1 MQNQKTSKAMKIGII
16 FMKSRKSE
24 QKIKWLA
31 AEMIAAAQEAGIHIV
46 EAFVDR
52 TEDLDNEREQLDPI
66 MTRMENGEVK
76 TVIVKS
82 IYDISRCKDDIQTFL
97 QWAAEKDVEIIS
109 YLGDMP
115 LTDMT
120 REVDMGAVFGYG
132 YGYQTKEVRYTPQ
145 YKKKNI
151 MGWVEIENSNEYG
164 FNLWLVQTDGIYGD
178 WYILRNKNN
187 GIYLTSYEPMNKP
200 PAKPVVCLTVMQ

>member
-24 QKIKWLA
+24 QKINWLA
-31 AEMIAAAQEAGIHIV
+31 AEMMAAAQEAGIHIV

-52 TEDLDNEREQLDPI
+52 TEDFDFDREQLDPI
-66 MTRMENGEVK
+66 MTRMENGEVQ

-120 REVDMGAVFGYG
+120 REEAD
-132 YGYQTKEVRYTPQ
+132 
-145 YKKKNI
+145 
-151 MGWVEIENSNEYG
+151 
-164 FNLWLVQTDGIYGD
+164 
-178 WYILRNKNN
+178 NK
-187 GIYLTSYEPMNKP
+187 G
-200 PAKPVVCLTVMQ
+200 CD

>member
-24 QKIKWLA
+24 QKINWLA
-31 AEMIAAAQEAGIHIV
+31 AEMMAAAQEAGIHIV

-52 TEDLDNEREQLDPI
+52 TEDFDFDREQLDPI
-66 MTRMENGEVK
+66 MTRMENGEVQ

-97 QWAAEKDVEIIS
+97 QWAGEKDVEIIS

-120 REVDMGAVFGYG
+120 REEAD
-132 YGYQTKEVRYTPQ
+132 
-145 YKKKNI
+145 
-151 MGWVEIENSNEYG
+151 
-164 FNLWLVQTDGIYGD
+164 
-178 WYILRNKNN
+178 NK
-187 GIYLTSYEPMNKP
+187 G
-200 PAKPVVCLTVMQ
+200 CD

>member
-16 FMKSRKSE
+16 FMKSGKSE
-24 QKIKWLA
+24 RKIKWMA

-46 EAFVDR
+46 EAFADR
-52 TEDLDNEREQLDPI
+52 TEDFDFDREQLDPI
-66 MTRMENGEVK
+66 MTRMENGEVQ

-109 YLGDMP
+109 YLGNMP

-120 REVDMGAVFGYG
+120 REEGN
-132 YGYQTKEVRYTPQ
+132 KEC
-145 YKKKNI
+145 
-151 MGWVEIENSNEYG
+151 
-164 FNLWLVQTDGIYGD
+164 D
-178 WYILRNKNN
+178 
-187 GIYLTSYEPMNKP
+187 
-200 PAKPVVCLTVMQ
+200 

>member
-52 TEDLDNEREQLDPI
+52 TEDFDFDREQLDPI
-66 MTRMENGEVK
+66 MTRMENGEVQ

-97 QWAAEKDVEIIS
+97 QWAGEKDVEIIS

-120 REVDMGAVFGYG
+120 REEADN
-132 YGYQTKEVRYTPQ
+132 KEC
-145 YKKKNI
+145 
-151 MGWVEIENSNEYG
+151 
-164 FNLWLVQTDGIYGD
+164 D
-178 WYILRNKNN
+178 
-187 GIYLTSYEPMNKP
+187 
-200 PAKPVVCLTVMQ
+200 

>member
-1 MQNQKTSKAMKIGII
+1 MQNQKTSKAMRIGII

-31 AEMIAAAQEAGIHIV
+31 AEMIVAAQEAGIHIV

-52 TEDLDNEREQLDPI
+52 TEDFDFDREQLDPI
-66 MTRMENGEVK
+66 MTRMENGEVQ

-120 REVDMGAVFGYG
+120 REEAD
-132 YGYQTKEVRYTPQ
+132 
-145 YKKKNI
+145 
-151 MGWVEIENSNEYG
+151 
-164 FNLWLVQTDGIYGD
+164 
-178 WYILRNKNN
+178 NK
-187 GIYLTSYEPMNKP
+187 G
-200 PAKPVVCLTVMQ
+200 CD

>member
-24 QKIKWLA
+24 QKINWLA
-31 AEMIAAAQEAGIHIV
+31 AEMMAAAQEAGIHIV

-52 TEDLDNEREQLDPI
+52 TEDFDFDREQLDPI
-66 MTRMENGEVK
+66 MKRMENGEVQ

-97 QWAAEKDVEIIS
+97 QWAGEKDVEIIS

-120 REVDMGAVFGYG
+120 REEAD
-132 YGYQTKEVRYTPQ
+132 
-145 YKKKNI
+145 
-151 MGWVEIENSNEYG
+151 
-164 FNLWLVQTDGIYGD
+164 
-178 WYILRNKNN
+178 NK
-187 GIYLTSYEPMNKP
+187 G
-200 PAKPVVCLTVMQ
+200 CD

>member
-52 TEDLDNEREQLDPI
+52 TEDFDFDREQLDPI
-66 MTRMENGEVK
+66 MTRMENGEVQ

-97 QWAAEKDVEIIS
+97 QWAGEKDVEIIS

-120 REVDMGAVFGYG
+120 REEVD
-132 YGYQTKEVRYTPQ
+132 
-145 YKKKNI
+145 
-151 MGWVEIENSNEYG
+151 
-164 FNLWLVQTDGIYGD
+164 
-178 WYILRNKNN
+178 NK
-187 GIYLTSYEPMNKP
+187 G
-200 PAKPVVCLTVMQ
+200 CD

>member
-24 QKIKWLA
+24 QKTKWLA

-46 EAFVDR
+46 EVFVDR
-52 TEDLDNEREQLDPI
+52 TEDFDFDRQQLDPI
-66 MTRMENGEVK
+66 MKRMENGEVQ
-76 TVIVKS
+76 TVIAKS

-115 LTDMT
+115 LTDMI
-120 REVDMGAVFGYG
+120 REEAD
-132 YGYQTKEVRYTPQ
+132 
-145 YKKKNI
+145 
-151 MGWVEIENSNEYG
+151 
-164 FNLWLVQTDGIYGD
+164 
-178 WYILRNKNN
+178 NK
-187 GIYLTSYEPMNKP
+187 G
-200 PAKPVVCLTVMQ
+200 CD

>member
-52 TEDLDNEREQLDPI
+52 TEDFDFDREQLDPS
-66 MTRMENGEVK
+66 MTRMESGEVQ

-115 LTDMT
+115 ITDMT
-120 REVDMGAVFGYG
+120 REEADN
-132 YGYQTKEVRYTPQ
+132 KEC
-145 YKKKNI
+145 
-151 MGWVEIENSNEYG
+151 
-164 FNLWLVQTDGIYGD
+164 D
-178 WYILRNKNN
+178 
-187 GIYLTSYEPMNKP
+187 
-200 PAKPVVCLTVMQ
+200 

>member
-52 TEDLDNEREQLDPI
+52 TEDFDFDREQLDPI
-66 MTRMENGEVK
+66 MTRMENGEVQ

-97 QWAAEKDVEIIS
+97 QWAGEKDVEIIS
-109 YLGDMP
+109 YLGNMP

-120 REVDMGAVFGYG
+120 REEGN
-132 YGYQTKEVRYTPQ
+132 KEC
-145 YKKKNI
+145 
-151 MGWVEIENSNEYG
+151 
-164 FNLWLVQTDGIYGD
+164 D
-178 WYILRNKNN
+178 
-187 GIYLTSYEPMNKP
+187 
-200 PAKPVVCLTVMQ
+200 

>member
-52 TEDLDNEREQLDPI
+52 TEDFDFDREQLDPI
-66 MTRMENGEVK
+66 MTRMENGEVQ

-97 QWAAEKDVEIIS
+97 QWAGEKDVEIIS

-115 LTDMT
+115 ITDMT
-120 REVDMGAVFGYG
+120 REEAD
-132 YGYQTKEVRYTPQ
+132 
-145 YKKKNI
+145 
-151 MGWVEIENSNEYG
+151 
-164 FNLWLVQTDGIYGD
+164 
-178 WYILRNKNN
+178 NK
-187 GIYLTSYEPMNKP
+187 G
-200 PAKPVVCLTVMQ
+200 CD

>member
-52 TEDLDNEREQLDPI
+52 TEDFDFDREQLDPI
-66 MTRMENGEVK
+66 MTRMENGEVQ

-109 YLGDMP
+109 YVGDMP

-120 REVDMGAVFGYG
+120 REEAD
-132 YGYQTKEVRYTPQ
+132 
-145 YKKKNI
+145 
-151 MGWVEIENSNEYG
+151 
-164 FNLWLVQTDGIYGD
+164 
-178 WYILRNKNN
+178 NK
-187 GIYLTSYEPMNKP
+187 G
-200 PAKPVVCLTVMQ
+200 CD

>member
-52 TEDLDNEREQLDPI
+52 TEDFDFDREQLDPI
-66 MTRMENGEVK
+66 MTRMENGEVQ

-82 IYDISRCKDDIQTFL
+82 IYYISRCKDAIQTFL

-109 YLGDMP
+109 YRGDMP

-120 REVDMGAVFGYG
+120 REEAD
-132 YGYQTKEVRYTPQ
+132 
-145 YKKKNI
+145 
-151 MGWVEIENSNEYG
+151 
-164 FNLWLVQTDGIYGD
+164 
-178 WYILRNKNN
+178 NK
-187 GIYLTSYEPMNKP
+187 G
-200 PAKPVVCLTVMQ
+200 CD

>member
-1 MQNQKTSKAMKIGII
+1 MQNQKTNKAMKIGII

-46 EAFVDR
+46 EVFVDR
-52 TEDLDNEREQLDPI
+52 TEDFDFDREQLDPI
-66 MTRMENGEVK
+66 MARMENGEVQ

-82 IYDISRCKDDIQTFL
+82 IYDISRCKDDIRTFL

-109 YLGDMP
+109 YRGDMP

-120 REVDMGAVFGYG
+120 REEAD
-132 YGYQTKEVRYTPQ
+132 
-145 YKKKNI
+145 
-151 MGWVEIENSNEYG
+151 
-164 FNLWLVQTDGIYGD
+164 
-178 WYILRNKNN
+178 NK
-187 GIYLTSYEPMNKP
+187 G
-200 PAKPVVCLTVMQ
+200 CD

>member
-24 QKIKWLA
+24 QKINWLA
-31 AEMIAAAQEAGIHIV
+31 AEMMAAAQEAGIHIV

-52 TEDLDNEREQLDPI
+52 TEDFDFDREQLDPI
-66 MTRMENGEVK
+66 MTRMENGEVQ

-97 QWAAEKDVEIIS
+97 QWAGEKDVEIIS

-120 REVDMGAVFGYG
+120 REEADN
-132 YGYQTKEVRYTPQ
+132 KEC
-145 YKKKNI
+145 
-151 MGWVEIENSNEYG
+151 
-164 FNLWLVQTDGIYGD
+164 D
-178 WYILRNKNN
+178 
-187 GIYLTSYEPMNKP
+187 
-200 PAKPVVCLTVMQ
+200 

>member
-46 EAFVDR
+46 EVFADR
-52 TEDLDNEREQLDPI
+52 TEDFDFDRQQLDPI
-66 MTRMENGEVK
+66 MTRMENGEVQ

-97 QWAAEKDVEIIS
+97 QWAGEKDVEIIS

-120 REVDMGAVFGYG
+120 REEAD
-132 YGYQTKEVRYTPQ
+132 
-145 YKKKNI
+145 
-151 MGWVEIENSNEYG
+151 
-164 FNLWLVQTDGIYGD
+164 
-178 WYILRNKNN
+178 NK
-187 GIYLTSYEPMNKP
+187 G
-200 PAKPVVCLTVMQ
+200 CD

>member
-31 AEMIAAAQEAGIHIV
+31 AEMIATAQEAGIHIV

-52 TEDLDNEREQLDPI
+52 TEDFDFDREQLDPI
-66 MTRMENGEVK
+66 MTRMENGEVQ

-97 QWAAEKDVEIIS
+97 QWAGEKDVEIIS
-109 YLGDMP
+109 YRGDMP
-115 LTDMT
+115 LTDIT
-120 REVDMGAVFGYG
+120 REEAD
-132 YGYQTKEVRYTPQ
+132 
-145 YKKKNI
+145 
-151 MGWVEIENSNEYG
+151 
-164 FNLWLVQTDGIYGD
+164 
-178 WYILRNKNN
+178 NK
-187 GIYLTSYEPMNKP
+187 G
-200 PAKPVVCLTVMQ
+200 CD

>member
-24 QKIKWLA
+24 QKIKWMA

-46 EAFVDR
+46 EVFADR
-52 TEDLDNEREQLDPI
+52 TEDFDFDRQQLDPI
-66 MTRMENGEVK
+66 MTRMENGEVQ

-120 REVDMGAVFGYG
+120 REEAD
-132 YGYQTKEVRYTPQ
+132 
-145 YKKKNI
+145 
-151 MGWVEIENSNEYG
+151 
-164 FNLWLVQTDGIYGD
+164 
-178 WYILRNKNN
+178 NK
-187 GIYLTSYEPMNKP
+187 G
-200 PAKPVVCLTVMQ
+200 CD

>member
-52 TEDLDNEREQLDPI
+52 TEDFDFDREQLDPI
-66 MTRMENGEVK
+66 MTRMENGEVQ

-82 IYDISRCKDDIQTFL
+82 IYDISRYKDDIQTFL

-115 LTDMT
+115 LTGMT
-120 REVDMGAVFGYG
+120 REEADNRGC
-132 YGYQTKEVRYTPQ
+132 
-145 YKKKNI
+145 
-151 MGWVEIENSNEYG
+151 
-164 FNLWLVQTDGIYGD
+164 D
-178 WYILRNKNN
+178 
-187 GIYLTSYEPMNKP
+187 
-200 PAKPVVCLTVMQ
+200 

>member
-52 TEDLDNEREQLDPI
+52 TEDFDFDREQLDPI
-66 MTRMENGEVK
+66 MTRMENGEVQ

-97 QWAAEKDVEIIS
+97 QWAGEKDVEIIS

-115 LTDMT
+115 ITDMT
-120 REVDMGAVFGYG
+120 REEGN
-132 YGYQTKEVRYTPQ
+132 KEC
-145 YKKKNI
+145 
-151 MGWVEIENSNEYG
+151 
-164 FNLWLVQTDGIYGD
+164 D
-178 WYILRNKNN
+178 
-187 GIYLTSYEPMNKP
+187 
-200 PAKPVVCLTVMQ
+200 

>member
-1 MQNQKTSKAMKIGII
+1 MQNQKTSKAMRIGII

-31 AEMIAAAQEAGIHIV
+31 AEMIVAAQEAGIHIV
-46 EAFVDR
+46 EVFVDR
-52 TEDLDNEREQLDPI
+52 TEDFDFDREQLDPI
-66 MTRMENGEVK
+66 MKRMENGEVQ

-82 IYDISRCKDDIQTFL
+82 IYDISRCKDDIRTFL

-120 REVDMGAVFGYG
+120 REEAD
-132 YGYQTKEVRYTPQ
+132 
-145 YKKKNI
+145 
-151 MGWVEIENSNEYG
+151 
-164 FNLWLVQTDGIYGD
+164 
-178 WYILRNKNN
+178 NK
-187 GIYLTSYEPMNKP
+187 G
-200 PAKPVVCLTVMQ
+200 CD

>member
-24 QKIKWLA
+24 QKINWLA
-31 AEMIAAAQEAGIHIV
+31 AEMMAAAQEAGIHIV

-52 TEDLDNEREQLDPI
+52 TEDFDFDREQLDPI
-66 MTRMENGEVK
+66 MTRMENGEVQ

-120 REVDMGAVFGYG
+120 REEADN
-132 YGYQTKEVRYTPQ
+132 KEC
-145 YKKKNI
+145 
-151 MGWVEIENSNEYG
+151 
-164 FNLWLVQTDGIYGD
+164 D
-178 WYILRNKNN
+178 
-187 GIYLTSYEPMNKP
+187 
-200 PAKPVVCLTVMQ
+200 

>member
-46 EAFVDR
+46 EVFADR
-52 TEDLDNEREQLDPI
+52 TEDFDFDRQQLDPI
-66 MTRMENGEVK
+66 MTRMENGEVQ

-115 LTDMT
+115 TANMT
-120 REVDMGAVFGYG
+120 TEEAD
-132 YGYQTKEVRYTPQ
+132 
-145 YKKKNI
+145 
-151 MGWVEIENSNEYG
+151 
-164 FNLWLVQTDGIYGD
+164 
-178 WYILRNKNN
+178 NK
-187 GIYLTSYEPMNKP
+187 G
-200 PAKPVVCLTVMQ
+200 CD

>member
-52 TEDLDNEREQLDPI
+52 TEDFDFDREQLDPI
-66 MTRMENGEVK
+66 MTRMENGEVQ

-82 IYDISRCKDDIQTFL
+82 IYDIIRCKDDIQTFL
-97 QWAAEKDVEIIS
+97 QWAGEKDVDDS
-109 YLGDMP
+109 VNLKYRQRTLG
-115 LTDMT
+115 
-120 REVDMGAVFGYG
+120 V
-132 YGYQTKEVRYTPQ
+132 
-145 YKKKNI
+145 I
-151 MGWVEIENSNEYG
+151 
-164 FNLWLVQTDGIYGD
+164 
-178 WYILRNKNN
+178 
-187 GIYLTSYEPMNKP
+187 
-200 PAKPVVCLTVMQ
+200 

>member
-24 QKIKWLA
+24 QKIKWMA

-52 TEDLDNEREQLDPI
+52 TEDFDFDREQLDPI
-66 MTRMENGEVK
+66 MTRMENGEVQ

-82 IYDISRCKDDIQTFL
+82 IYDIIRCKDDIQTFL
-97 QWAAEKDVEIIS
+97 QWAGEKDVEIIS
-109 YLGDMP
+109 YLGNMP

-120 REVDMGAVFGYG
+120 REEGN
-132 YGYQTKEVRYTPQ
+132 KEC
-145 YKKKNI
+145 
-151 MGWVEIENSNEYG
+151 
-164 FNLWLVQTDGIYGD
+164 D
-178 WYILRNKNN
+178 
-187 GIYLTSYEPMNKP
+187 
-200 PAKPVVCLTVMQ
+200 

>member
-24 QKIKWLA
+24 RKIKWRA

-46 EAFVDR
+46 EVFVDR
-52 TEDLDNEREQLDPI
+52 TEDSDFDREQLDPI
-66 MTRMENGEVK
+66 MKRMENGEVQ

-97 QWAAEKDVEIIS
+97 QWAGEKDVEIIS

-115 LTDMT
+115 TANMT
-120 REVDMGAVFGYG
+120 REEAD
-132 YGYQTKEVRYTPQ
+132 
-145 YKKKNI
+145 
-151 MGWVEIENSNEYG
+151 
-164 FNLWLVQTDGIYGD
+164 
-178 WYILRNKNN
+178 NK
-187 GIYLTSYEPMNKP
+187 G
-200 PAKPVVCLTVMQ
+200 CD

>member
-52 TEDLDNEREQLDPI
+52 TEDFDFDREQLDPI
-66 MTRMENGEVK
+66 MTRMENGEVQ

-115 LTDMT
+115 ITDMT
-120 REVDMGAVFGYG
+120 REEAD
-132 YGYQTKEVRYTPQ
+132 
-145 YKKKNI
+145 
-151 MGWVEIENSNEYG
+151 
-164 FNLWLVQTDGIYGD
+164 
-178 WYILRNKNN
+178 NK
-187 GIYLTSYEPMNKP
+187 G
-200 PAKPVVCLTVMQ
+200 CD